1 MRVGSLVVLR
11 GVRTQGLGIVVHIEE
26 SSFTKGR
33 SKHVKVVW
41 GGNFIGWAYPNQLEV
56 LCK

>member
-11 GVRTQGLGIVVHIEE
+11 GVRTQGLGIVILIKD
-26 SSFTKGR
+26 TTI
-33 SKHVKVVW
+33 KVAW

-56 LCK
+56 LCE